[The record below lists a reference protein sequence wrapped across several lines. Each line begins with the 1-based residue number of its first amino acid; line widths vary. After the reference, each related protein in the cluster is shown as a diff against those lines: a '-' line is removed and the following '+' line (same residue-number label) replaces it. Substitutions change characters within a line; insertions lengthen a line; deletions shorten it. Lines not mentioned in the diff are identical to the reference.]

1 LDFYAGGFVS
11 DEPSGRR
18 AIPDAYNIVD
28 HFVDRHVREGR
39 GSKAAVLSENR
50 TWTYRE
56 VADLVG
62 RVGNG
67 LQKLGVGSGDRVLL
81 LLLDSVEFAAC
92 YFGAMKIGAVPVPTN
107 PYLRAQDYAYFLD
120 ESQARVVV
128 ADVSVEP
135 EIASI
140 IERRPHLL
148 HAIVVGARSGSHIAW
163 QDWVADSSPEL
174 DACGGSQRGTFWL
187 WTSGST
193 GMPKAAVHRY
203 GDWQHCCEHYARGVL
218 GISENDLT
226 FSSSKLF
233 HAYGLGNALMFPFH
247 VGATTMLDSRKPQ
260 ARSLLE
266 KAHRFRPTLFFSVPT
281 LYAAMLDLTDAP
293 HAYDLSSMR
302 YAVSAAEPLPAE
314 IFKKWKQR
322 FGMEIL
328 DGVGSTELLHVYL
341 SSRPG
346 RVRPGS
352 TGQPVDGYELRVV
365 DESGKD
371 VAAGVVGDLIVRGG
385 STASCYWNREE
396 LSAERMRGEWFYT
409 GDRFSADVDG
419 YFWFAGRS
427 DDMFRCCG
435 QWVSPLEVEN
445 TLLEHPA
452 VLEVAVAPC
461 EQANG
466 LVIPQAFIVLRHGIA
481 RSTDLMN
488 ELQQHVKQRISPY
501 KYPRRI
507 EFLEQLP
514 RNAAGKLVRH
524 KLRTAVAGD
533 SV

>member
-1 LDFYAGGFVS
+1 MS
-11 DEPSGRR
+11 NEPSGRL
-18 AIPDAYNIVD
+18 AIPDANNLVD
-28 HFVDRHVREGR
+28 HFVDRHIREGR

-50 TWTYRE
+50 TWTYAE

-62 RVGNG
+62 RVGSG
-67 LQKLGVGSGDRVLL
+67 LQKLGVRSGDRVLIV
-81 LLLDSVEFAAC
+81 LLDSIEFAAC
-92 YFGAMKIGAVPVPTN
+92 YFGAIKIGAVPVPTN

-120 ESQARVVV
+120 ESQALVLV
-128 ADVSVEP
+128 ADVSVER

-140 IERRPHLL
+140 VEGRLHLA
-148 HAIVVGARSGSHIAW
+148 HTIVVGAGSGSHLAW
-163 QDWVADSSPEL
+163 QDWVADSSPEP
-174 DACGGSQRGTFWL
+174 DACGGSQRGAFWL

-193 GMPKAAVHRY
+193 GMPKAAVHGY
-203 GDWQHCCEHYARGVL
+203 SDWRHCCEHYARGVL
-218 GISENDLT
+218 GISENDVT

-247 VGATTMLDSRKPQ
+247 VGATTILDSGKSQ
-260 ARSLLE
+260 ARPLLE
-266 KAHRFRPTLFFSVPT
+266 KARRFRPTLFFSVPT
-281 LYAAMLDLTDAP
+281 LYAAMLELTDAP
-293 HAYDLSSMR
+293 HAYDLSSVR
-302 YAVSAAEPLPAE
+302 HAVSAAEPLPAE
-314 IFKKWKQR
+314 IFKKWKRR

-328 DGVGSTELLHVYL
+328 DGVGSTELLHIYL

-352 TGQPVDGYELRVV
+352 TGQPVDGYELRIV
-365 DESGKD
+365 DENGKD
-371 VAAGVVGDLIVRGG
+371 VPEGVVGDLIVHGR
-385 STASCYWNREE
+385 SAASCYWNRKE
-396 LSAERMRGEWFYT
+396 LSAERMRGAWFYT
-409 GDRFSADVDG
+409 GDRFSADADG

-435 QWVSPLEVEN
+435 QWVSPMEVEN

-452 VLEVAVAPC
+452 VLEVAVAPS

-481 RSTDLMN
+481 QSTDLIH
-488 ELQQHVKQRISPY
+488 ELQQHVKQKISPY

-514 RNAAGKLVRH
+514 RNAAGKLVRY
-524 KLRTAVAGD
+524 KLHTGVARD